1 MRIAFISRSSGYR
14 PLAERLAA
22 KLPAHEVVVR
32 GTSRP
37 LVLEGVERAL
47 KTEAMEVALRSER
60 LGGAGL
66 DVFWQEPVD
75 PRHPILLLRVG
86 S

>member
-22 KLPAHEVVVR
+22 KLPAHEVVFR
-32 GTSRP
+32 GTSGP
-37 LVLEGVERAL
+37 LDLERVERAL
-47 KTEAMEVALRSER
+47 K
-60 LGGAGL
+60 GL
-66 DVFWQEPVD
+66 DVFWQEPVEL
-75 PRHPILLLRVG
+75 RHPILLLRVG